1 MERQTLCITGVSRG
15 IGRAIAELFSDG
27 SYNLILNTG
36 THEDARLQFQKE
48 FLAGH
53 PDCPLYTSCG
63 NIGDPDYVQWFLSEG
78 RKRFGDVDILINNA
92 GISHIG
98 LLSEMTTAQW
108 QKLLDTNLS
117 SVFYTCREVIPG
129 MVHNK
134 TGKIINISSVWGS
147 TGASCEAAYS
157 ATKGGVN
164 ALTRALAK
172 ELAPSNIQVN
182 AVSCG
187 VIDTTMNSCFSK
199 EEKEHLTQEIP
210 AGRFGTAQEVALTV
224 KRILEMPSYV
234 TGQILTI
241 DGGFI

>member
-1 MERQTLCITGVSRG
+1 MEKQTLCITGVSRG

-36 THEDARLQFQKE
+36 THEDARLKFQKE
-48 FLAGH
+48 FLTDH
-53 PDCPLYTSCG
+53 PYCPLYTSCG
-63 NIGDPDYVQWFLSEG
+63 NVGDPDYVQWFISEG
-78 RKRFGDVDILINNA
+78 QKRFGNVDILINNA
-92 GISHIG
+92 GIAHIG

-108 QKLLDTNLS
+108 QKLLNTNLS
-117 SVFYTCREVIPG
+117 SVFYTCRAVIPG

-134 TGKIINISSVWGS
+134 SGRIINISSIWGN

-164 ALTRALAK
+164 TLTKALAK

-187 VIDTTMNSCFSK
+187 VIDTTMNSCFSE
-199 EEKEHLTQEIP
+199 EEKAQMAEEIP
-210 AGRFGTAQEVALTV
+210 AGRFGTTQEVAHTV
-224 KRILEMPSYV
+224 QKILEMPSYV

>member
-1 MERQTLCITGVSRG
+1 MEKQTLCITGVSRG

-36 THEDARLQFQKE
+36 THEDARLKFQKE
-48 FLAGH
+48 FLTDH

-63 NIGDPDYVQWFLSEG
+63 NVGDPDYVQWFISEG
-78 RKRFGDVDILINNA
+78 QKRFGNVDILINNA
-92 GISHIG
+92 GIAHIG

-108 QKLLDTNLS
+108 QKLLNTNLS
-117 SVFYTCREVIPG
+117 SVFYTCRAVIPG

-134 TGKIINISSVWGS
+134 SGRIINISSIWGN

-164 ALTRALAK
+164 TLTKALAK

-182 AVSCG
+182 AIACG
-187 VIDTTMNSCFSK
+187 IIDTQMNEQLSV
-199 EEKEHLTQEIP
+199 EELQSLIEEIP
-210 AGRFGTAQEVALTV
+210 AGRLGRPEEVAQLALLLS
-224 KRILEMPSYV
+224 RAPEYL
-234 TGQILTI
+234 TGQIITL
-241 DGGFI
+241 DGGWT

>member
-1 MERQTLCITGVSRG
+1 MEKQTLCITGVSRG

-36 THEDARLQFQKE
+36 THEDARLKFQKE
-48 FLAGH
+48 FLTDH

-63 NIGDPDYVQWFLSEG
+63 NVGDPDYVQWFISEG
-78 RKRFGDVDILINNA
+78 QKRFGSVDILINNA
-92 GISHIG
+92 GIAHIG

-108 QKLLDTNLS
+108 QKLLNTNLS
-117 SVFYTCREVIPG
+117 SVFYTCRAVIPG

-134 TGKIINISSVWGS
+134 SGRIINISSIWGN

-164 ALTRALAK
+164 TLTKALAK

-187 VIDTTMNSCFSK
+187 VIDTTMNSCFSE
-199 EEKEHLTQEIP
+199 EEKAQMAEEIP
-210 AGRFGTAQEVALTV
+210 AGRFGTTQEVARTV
-224 KRILEMPSYV
+224 QKILEMPSYV